1 MISEHK
7 IKVYVEYNSVGT
19 AHILGTNFRKKPAV
33 SKYYIGKKPFSSGN
47 QKIWVY
53 HFYDYAEKE
62 YWRIKCKYCCMWFEW
77 PMASPR
83 AMCDNC
89 KYELQGVYNGEK
101 MWLGIN
107 EKRGIQTIDRRVVK
121 E

>member
-7 IKVYVEYNSVGT
+7 IKVHVEYNSVGT
-19 AHILGTNFRKKPAV
+19 ANILGTNFRKKPAI
-33 SKYYIGKKPFSSGN
+33 SKYYIGKKPFSNGN
-47 QKIWVY
+47 KKIWVY

-62 YWRIKCKYCCMWFEW
+62 YWRIKCKDCLMWFEH
-77 PMASPR
+77 PFDSPR
-83 AMCDNC
+83 AMCKNC
-89 KYELQGVYNGEK
+89 ILECQGIYDGER
-101 MWLGIN
+101 MWIGIN